1 MNVFVWVRAKAWEGS
16 RFALIK
22 VGKNSVLSPLRL
34 AFLRLAWGF
43 AEVDILEREVALRG
57 TQVHLDLLDVDG
69 GVELLPLFYGAALE
83 GGHEVS
89 QATIVDDGALRD
101 EVARGVCSE
110 VEDALHL
117 HVVEGSIAGDER
129 AEALEVHLVSARE
142 SCDLH
147 AFTTVLAEGDFP
159 LVEDVLKGFACHS
172 TLCSWAKELKCL
184 R

>member
-69 GVELLPLFYGAALE
+69 GVELLSLFYGAALE

-89 QATIVDDGALRD
+89 QTTIVDDGALRD
-101 EVARGVCSE
+101 EVACGVCGE
-110 VEDALHL
+110 VKDALHL
-117 HVVEGSIAGDER
+117 HVVEGSVAGDER
-129 AEALEVHLVSARE
+129 AEALEVHLVSARGLG
-142 SCDLH
+142 DLH
-147 AFTTVLAEGDFP
+147 GLPAVLAEGNLLLKD
-159 LVEDVLKGFACHS
+159 DVLKCF
-172 TLCSWAKELKCL
+172 T
-184 R
+184 